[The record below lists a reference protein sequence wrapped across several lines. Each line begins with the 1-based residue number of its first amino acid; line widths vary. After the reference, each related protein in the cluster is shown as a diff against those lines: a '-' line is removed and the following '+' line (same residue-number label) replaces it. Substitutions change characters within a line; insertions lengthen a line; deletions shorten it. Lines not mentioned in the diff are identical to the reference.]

1 MMELEQRKTAF
12 VQLGKVL
19 KPLSEN
25 AEWPGYA
32 CGLGESEYNDL
43 AELVDRVKYHNPWF
57 TPENVRKAMAAW
69 SENLEEERLEKW
81 LPPYRKGIERSSNPK
96 SVGIVMA
103 GNIPMVGF
111 HDLLSVLISGHR
123 AVIKLSSDDNL
134 LIPALINTLIILEPE
149 FKSRII
155 ITERLKEMD
164 AVIATGSNNSSR
176 YFDYYFSKYPHI
188 IRKNRNSVAV
198 IENDISDDD
207 LALLGEDIF
216 AFFGLGCRNVTQL
229 LLPEDFDI
237 DRFFKAI
244 LPYHDIVNHNK
255 YANNY
260 DYYKALY
267 LMNRENLLDNGF
279 ILLRPNDS
287 IYSALGT
294 LHYRHYDHPE
304 NAVKIIEENLE
315 NIQCVVGNSQLLP
328 NAVAPGKSQQPALWD
343 YADGVD
349 TMEFLSRLD

>member
-1 MMELEQRKTAF
+1 MMELEQRKAAF

-19 KPLSEN
+19 KPLSEK
-25 AEWPGYA
+25 AEWPGYV
-32 CGLGESEYNDL
+32 CGLGESEFNEL
-43 AELVDRVKYHNPWF
+43 AELIDRVQQHNPWF
-57 TPENVRKAMAAW
+57 TPQNVRKAMAAW
-69 SENLEEERLEKW
+69 AQNLQPEVLEKW
-81 LPPYRKGIERSSNPK
+81 LKPYNLGKADKNSSK
-96 SVGIVMA
+96 RVGIVMA

-111 HDLLSVLISGHR
+111 HDLLSVLISGHG

-134 LIPALINTLIILEPE
+134 LIPALIKTLVAFEPE
-149 FKSRII
+149 FKSRVTIAD
-155 ITERLKEMD
+155 RFKEMD

-176 YFDYYFSKYPHI
+176 YFDYYFSKYPNI
-188 IRKNRNSVAV
+188 IRQNRNSVAV
-198 IENDISDDD
+198 IENKMSEDD
-207 LALLGEDIF
+207 LARLGEDIF

-229 LLPEDFDI
+229 LIPEDFDI

-279 ILLRPNDS
+279 ILLRPHDS

-294 LHYRHYDHPE
+294 LHYRHYTQPE
-304 NAVKIIEENLE
+304 NAVKIIEEHRNV
-315 NIQCVVGNSQLLP
+315 IQCVVADRQLIP
-328 NAVAPGKSQQPALWD
+328 DAIAPGKSQQPALWD

-349 TMEFLSRLD
+349 TLKFLSQL